1 MRDPFSAPVDF
12 NNENH
17 RAGNELTRTNMP
29 LSVGDYGLQNG
40 DATTFAVNTDTLVRH
55 QLQGASL
62 QNDLTAEDSITRLM
76 DPETKVTL
84 QELHWQL
91 VLSVCTPLSSFQD
104 PLLFCCRGYTS
115 DHGHKRKRSY
125 CFASKLQMLL

>member
-40 DATTFAVNTDTLVRH
+40 DATTFAVNTDTLVRSFI
-55 QLQGASL
+55 LAS
-62 QNDLTAEDSITRLM
+62 TPGCIP
-76 DPETKVTL
+76 PE
-84 QELHWQL
+84 
-91 VLSVCTPLSSFQD
+91 
-104 PLLFCCRGYTS
+104 
-115 DHGHKRKRSY
+115 
-125 CFASKLQMLL
+125 